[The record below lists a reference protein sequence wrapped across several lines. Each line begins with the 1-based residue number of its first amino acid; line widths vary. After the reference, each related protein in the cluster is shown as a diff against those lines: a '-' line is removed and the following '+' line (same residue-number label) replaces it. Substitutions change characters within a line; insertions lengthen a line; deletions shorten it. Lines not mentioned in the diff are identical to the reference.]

1 MADKWTKPTDAE
13 ANEMRSALQDERDR
27 LNRIAEERRT
37 TTRVELKAKV
47 TISSES
53 NFFTGWSQ
61 NISEGGV
68 FISCLAPPSVGS
80 RVDVNLESDESAEP
94 ITISCDVVW
103 IRPEN
108 GQPVGCGC
116 RFTSIN
122 DIQAAQI
129 RRLMDEAKREPL
141 FYDV

>member
-1 MADKWTKPTDAE
+1 MGDNWTKPTDAE
-13 ANEMRSALQDERDR
+13 ATEMRNAIRAERER
-27 LNRIAEERRT
+27 LNEIAEERRRAQ
-37 TTRVELKAKV
+37 RVELKAKV

-68 FISCLAPPSVGS
+68 FISCLAPPAVGTT
-80 RVDVNLESDESAEP
+80 VDVNLETEDGEP
-94 ITISCDVVW
+94 ITVNCEVVW
-103 IRPEN
+103 IRTEG

-116 RFTSIN
+116 RFVGVN

-129 RRLMDEAKREPL
+129 RRLMDDTNREPL

>member
-1 MADKWTKPTDAE
+1 MADKWTKPSDAE
-13 ANEMRSALQDERDR
+13 AQEMRDAIRDERRR
-27 LNRIAEERRT
+27 LNEIAEERRRAQ
-37 TTRVELKAKV
+37 RVELKAKV

-68 FISCLAPPSVGS
+68 FISCLAPPEVGS
-80 RVDVNLESDESAEP
+80 MVDVNLESEEGEP
-94 ITISCDVVW
+94 ITVSCEVVW
-103 IRPEN
+103 IRTEN

-116 RFTSIN
+116 RFIGVN
-122 DIQAAQI
+122 DIQSALI
-129 RRLMDEAKREPL
+129 RRLMDDANREPL